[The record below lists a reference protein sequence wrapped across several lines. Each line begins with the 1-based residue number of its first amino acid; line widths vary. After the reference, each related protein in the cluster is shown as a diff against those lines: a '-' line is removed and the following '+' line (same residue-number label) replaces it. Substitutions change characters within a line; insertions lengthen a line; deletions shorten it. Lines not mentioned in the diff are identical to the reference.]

1 MNSIYNRQKIELQ
14 KTEVLNPQSY
24 RGFSSIASS
33 TSSFTVY
40 DIELIKQDLLN
51 YFNIRK
57 GEKLENPEFGTII
70 WDMLFDPLTEE
81 VIGNVVNK
89 FLMDL
94 DVRLEEQKVSIDV
107 NAEFTFNASAI
118 ATAPSISIQLSE
130 RSIDVRDE
138 LPFNASAT
146 LIAA

>member
-81 VIGNVVNK
+81 NK
-89 FLMDL
+89 QLIL
-94 DVRLEEQKVSIDV
+94 DDVSKIINYDPRLTADTVLITEYEFGLIIDCTV
-107 NAEFTFNASAI
+107 TYLPYYITESLKLGFD
-118 ATAPSISIQLSE
+118 
-130 RSIDVRDE
+130 RSQV
-138 LPFNASAT
+138 
-146 LIAA
+146 